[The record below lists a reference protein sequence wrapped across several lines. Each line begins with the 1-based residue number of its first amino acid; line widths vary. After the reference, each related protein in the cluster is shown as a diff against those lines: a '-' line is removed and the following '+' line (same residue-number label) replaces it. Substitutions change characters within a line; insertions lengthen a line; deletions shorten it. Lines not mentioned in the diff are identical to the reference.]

1 MKARNI
7 ITLCFCLGLG
17 LSAYAQPQ
25 KQGIRESSLPEE
37 WKNEQQDPQHSGK
50 AKRKGVEAGTAPAG
64 IVQSMENVVEASPN
78 NFKNLATF
86 TKGKSDKALNL
97 TGVDTKNVKLVI
109 MYTPAT
115 AKWAHSIDQ
124 GTLKLDGEKATALLA
139 KYGMKLSKV
148 YEAEADRYGLV
159 VKFEASNANVAEA
172 AKEFSKLEGVSMVM
186 VKTKK

>member
-17 LSAYAQPQ
+17 LNAYAQPQ

-37 WKNEQQDPQHSGK
+37 WKNEQQDPQHAGK
-50 AKRKGVEAGTAPAG
+50 KRKDVGVGVPSG
-64 IVQSMENVVEASPN
+64 IVQSIENVVEASPN

-97 TGVDTKNVKLVI
+97 SGVDTKNVKLVI

-115 AKWAHSIDQ
+115 AKWANSIDQ
-124 GTLKLDGEKATALLA
+124 GNLKLDGEKATALLT